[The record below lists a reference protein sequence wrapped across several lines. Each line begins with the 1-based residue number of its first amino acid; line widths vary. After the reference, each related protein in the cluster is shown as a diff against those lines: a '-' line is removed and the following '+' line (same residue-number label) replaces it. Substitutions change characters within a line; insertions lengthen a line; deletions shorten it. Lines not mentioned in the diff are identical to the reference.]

1 MVSVLSEFP
10 SRVHSLNQSSCSG
23 VKHCIISPLLGS
35 WALTVL
41 SPLGHSVLPECG
53 LCPDPRPFAV
63 DPRLSAKEEVLG
75 VWDRTMRTTLGRQTP
90 PRPCG
95 SQKGPPFTIWGI
107 SMLQGPNHGTLRGT
121 PPLLSVGQGRGTN
134 SLDSGMPA
142 SLLQAPDAF
151 EFLWLLEQALRVKGC
166 DLNPALGLCYQNGCV
181 VSRKSQLLRLRWFPH
196 LQRAEEDLP
205 HRTTVW
211 PKRYLCVQ
219 AAGT

>member
-1 MVSVLSEFP
+1 M
-10 SRVHSLNQSSCSG
+10 
-23 VKHCIISPLLGS
+23 LGS
-35 WALTVL
+35 WALTLL

-63 DPRLSAKEEVLG
+63 GPRLSAKEEVLG

-107 SMLQGPNHGTLRGT
+107 SMLQGPNHGTLRGDPPCSAWVREGALTAWT
-121 PPLLSVGQGRGTN
+121 PGCWLLSSRPQ
-134 SLDSGMPA
+134 M
-142 SLLQAPDAF
+142 LLSF
-151 EFLWLLEQALRVKGC
+151 YGCWKEQALRVKGC
-166 DLNPALGLCYQNGCV
+166 DLNPALGLCYQTGCV

-211 PKRYLCVQ
+211 PRRYLCVQ
-219 AAGT
+219 AAGTS